1 MDERFY
7 VGVKFDNNA
16 FNYFFATDDENLRQG
31 NQVVVETT
39 RGLEIGTVAFTPLP
53 IESYKHPF
61 ELKPIIRVA
70 DADDL
75 LIQNENRK
83 KSIEALEIAKKDVKA
98 LNLDMRLLG
107 ATFSLDGTKV
117 TFTFVADERID
128 FRELVKQLAYRFRCR
143 IELKQIGP
151 RDKSKMTG
159 GIGVCGLPL
168 CCATFLSEMETISIN
183 RAKNQMLSLN
193 IPKLSGPCGKLMC
206 CLTYED
212 EAYNELKKQFPRI
225 GENITID
232 EIKFKVDSINL
243 FSKEIKLVGEEE
255 VKILSLD
262 EFNDLNKAVKKKEN
276 K

>member
-39 RGLEIGTVAFTPLP
+39 RGLEIGTVAFAPLP

-212 EAYNELKKQFPRI
+212 EVYNELKKQFPRI
-225 GENITID
+225 GENITIE

-262 EFNDLNKAVKKKEN
+262 EFNDLNKTVKKERK
-276 K
+276 